1 MKQFILDTRKELKT
15 IIANNKR
22 HETKRYNELKKDFD
36 LLRSQFIEL
45 KKEYRKEKNRTLFE
59 KLFKNK
65 TIWKK

>member
-65 TIWKK
+65 TI